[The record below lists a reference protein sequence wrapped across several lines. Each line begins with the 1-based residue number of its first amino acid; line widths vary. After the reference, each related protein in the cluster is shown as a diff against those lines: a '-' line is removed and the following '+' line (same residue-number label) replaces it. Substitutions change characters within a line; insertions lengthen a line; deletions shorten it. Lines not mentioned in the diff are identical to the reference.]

1 MPPVT
6 PIDEYE
12 PMPEWATK
20 PRRVIAPP
28 PQKEKVN
35 MDKTT
40 PVNKVILKVK
50 DDNR

>member
-1 MPPVT
+1 MPPVK
-6 PIDEYE
+6 YE

-40 PVNKVILKVK
+40 TVKVILKVK
-50 DDNR
+50 DEDR